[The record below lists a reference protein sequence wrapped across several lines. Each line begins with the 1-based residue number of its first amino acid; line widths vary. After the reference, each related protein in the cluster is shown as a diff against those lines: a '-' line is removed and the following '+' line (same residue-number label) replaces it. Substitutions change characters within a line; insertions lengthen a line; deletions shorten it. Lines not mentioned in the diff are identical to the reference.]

1 MNHKNSKI
9 LNDRRKIEMSK
20 TIKFVDMPK
29 KVITEKQYDQIKE
42 QLIDD
47 LNHFP
52 VYNFPKN

>member
-1 MNHKNSKI
+1 
-9 LNDRRKIEMSK
+9 MSK

-52 VYNFPKN
+52 FYNFPKN